1 MLSTSIAPQFTERM
15 TFAEPERIVF
25 THEPPSGSRERAGA
39 EGRYD
44 LVEVADDP
52 GSTHLTI
59 DLQITV
65 DLPLPRASGPA
76 VRTVMKQVVARMG
89 DRFADNL
96 YDHLGLEKAEPTTP
110 GGTRARRCLRL
121 VHRHPGGPRAIEV
134 RELPEPHLGPGSVL
148 VEVRA
153 AGVNPVDWKLVTGG
167 LGAVMESVFPVVPG
181 WDVAGVV
188 VASGW
193 TPRSSASATR

>member
-1 MLSTSIAPQFTERM
+1 MARFTARNHSEAVVPTDRATIWKVLTDPALVARLTPLLEDITAEGEYWTWRLSRIPVLSTSIAPQFTERM

-96 YDHLGLEKAEPTTP
+96 YDHLGLEK
-110 GGTRARRCLRL
+110 
-121 VHRHPGGPRAIEV
+121 
-134 RELPEPHLGPGSVL
+134 S
-148 VEVRA
+148 
-153 AGVNPVDWKLVTGG
+153 
-167 LGAVMESVFPVVPG
+167 
-181 WDVAGVV
+181 
-188 VASGW
+188 
-193 TPRSSASATR
+193 